1 LSSYIENNL
10 ITDESITYQ
19 TNYHWVI
26 YFSWSSLIT
35 LGIYAWI
42 KKWTSEFA
50 ITTRRIVIKHGLIQ
64 RHTFEMNLS
73 KIETVN
79 VHQSVLGRMLNYG
92 TVEIVGTGGTRET
105 FSNISDPLE
114 FRKKFQEQC

>member
-1 LSSYIENNL
+1 MSSYIENNL

-19 TNYHWVI
+19 TNYHWVV

-50 ITTRRIVIKHGLIQ
+50 ITTRRIVIKHGLVQ
-64 RHTFEMNLS
+64 RNTFEMNLS

-79 VHQSVLGRMLNYG
+79 VTQSVLGRMLNYG
-92 TVEIVGTGGTRET
+92 TVEIVGTGGTREA
-105 FSNISDPLE
+105 FNDISDPLE

>member
-19 TNYHWVI
+19 TNYHWVV

-50 ITTRRIVIKHGLIQ
+50 ITTRRIVIKHGLVQ
-64 RHTFEMNLS
+64 RNTFEMNLS

-79 VHQSVLGRMLNYG
+79 VTQSVLGRMLNYG
-92 TVEIVGTGGTRET
+92 TVEIVGTGGTREA
-105 FSNISDPLE
+105 FNDISDPLE